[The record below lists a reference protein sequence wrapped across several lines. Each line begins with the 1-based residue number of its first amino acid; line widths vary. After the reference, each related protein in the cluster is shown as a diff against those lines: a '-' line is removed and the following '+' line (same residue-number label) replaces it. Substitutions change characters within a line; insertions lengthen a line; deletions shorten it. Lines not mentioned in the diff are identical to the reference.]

1 MVQRPSTT
9 GQLVEVFA
17 QFQRMREAQP
27 VSYDQATA
35 SWHLFRYDEVEQ
47 VLTNSTHF
55 SAGEPY
61 DVTSSRACNPLQHHL
76 VRGLIGRS
84 LTPHAVNQL
93 APYIRASAQTLLDQL
108 RPQGSMDVIAD
119 LAVPLC
125 QSVLAELVGIPADHR
140 QHLQHWTTAL
150 MASTWDE
157 QASRASQ
164 ELSAYL
170 LHLLEERLCHP
181 EPDLL
186 SRLLAANMDGA
197 HLHEREMVVC
207 CRLLLVSGQEPITN
221 LLGNAILCL
230 LEHPEVIERLRH
242 EPAPIYSTIAEV
254 LRYLPPAWTVHRTT
268 LTEVTLGSQHIP
280 AHARISAEIASANRD
295 AKHFAQPEQ
304 FDIDRIPNRHLS
316 FGDDSIH
323 SCLGAGLTRL
333 VARITLSLVVHQF
346 TDLTLKTQHTLDV
359 VDSPTLFG
367 VKYLPITFRPMPQS
381 SEAL

>member
-84 LTPHAVNQL
+84 LTPHTVNQL
-93 APYIRASAQTLLDQL
+93 VPYIRARAQALLDQL

-125 QSVLAELVGIPADHR
+125 QSVLAELVGIPDDHR
-140 QHLQHWTTAL
+140 QHLQQWTTAL
-150 MASTWDE
+150 TASTW
-157 QASRASQ
+157 
-164 ELSAYL
+164 
-170 LHLLEERLCHP
+170 
-181 EPDLL
+181 
-186 SRLLAANMDGA
+186 
-197 HLHEREMVVC
+197 
-207 CRLLLVSGQEPITN
+207 QEPLTN
-221 LLGNAILCL
+221 LLGNAVLCL

-242 EPAPIYSTIAEV
+242 EPAPIYSTIDEV
-254 LRYLPPAWTVHRTT
+254 LRYLPPVWTIHRTT
-268 LTEVTLGSQHIP
+268 MTEVTLGSQHIP
-280 AHARISAEIASANRD
+280 AHAQVSVEIASANRD
-295 AKHFAQPEQ
+295 DKYFAQPEQ

-316 FGDDSIH
+316 FGDDGIH
-323 SCLGAGLTRL
+323 SCLAAGLTRL

-346 TDLTLKTQHTLDV
+346 TDLTLQTRHALDI